1 MKTVPTP
8 LPPYLCKCTF
18 RWSYGSGRNLLR
30 WPEATL
36 LVDVRRKRLHKLRRT
51 GPEISMLLPSVSD
64 RCLGELIQPAGIAVE
79 LQLFSLLNNLIHN
92 SGQCVYRSI
101 KCH

>member
-1 MKTVPTP
+1 
-8 LPPYLCKCTF
+8 
-18 RWSYGSGRNLLR
+18 
-30 WPEATL
+30 
-36 LVDVRRKRLHKLRRT
+36 
-51 GPEISMLLPSVSD
+51 MLLPSVSD